1 MTISSSPG
9 GGGVKGVC
17 LPGITQA
24 GQVDVA
30 LVVVMVSPHYQ
41 DSGVSIDEH
50 NDNDI
55 NLVTMAPW

>member
-30 LVVVMVSPHYQ
+30 LVVVRINYQ
-41 DSGVSIDEH
+41 NSGVSSIDEH

>member
-9 GGGVKGVC
+9 GGGVEGVC

-30 LVVVMVSPHYQ
+30 LVRVRIHYQ

-50 NDNDI
+50 NDNDNSGVSI
-55 NLVTMAPW
+55 TIY

>member
-30 LVVVMVSPHYQ
+30 LVVVSPHYQ

-50 NDNDI
+50 NDNDNSGVSI
-55 NLVTMAPW
+55 TIY

>member
-30 LVVVMVSPHYQ
+30 LVVVRIHYQ
-41 DSGVSIDEH
+41 YSGVSIDEH

>member
-1 MTISSSPG
+1 MTSSPG

-30 LVVVMVSPHYQ
+30 LVVVSPRYQ

-50 NDNDI
+50 NDNDNSGVSI
-55 NLVTMAPW
+55 TIY

>member
-30 LVVVMVSPHYQ
+30 LVRVRIHYQ
-41 DSGVSIDEH
+41 DSGVSIDEQCSLS
-50 NDNDI
+50 I
-55 NLVTMAPW
+55 TIY